1 MASMTTPTRTNSL
14 RTPEK
19 PAHSDRLR
27 LRKLLQPHVF
37 SLTIGFVAVLGETIT
52 DILDPWPIKIV
63 IDNIVQS
70 KKPSGWLAAFV
81 ARTFGDDKLATLD
94 FAVAAVLAI
103 AVVGALSS
111 YVEKYTTTTTGQW
124 VAHDLRRTLYTHI
137 QRLSLAQYNS
147 TRTADLVSRVTSDVD
162 AIQTFV
168 NSTLLGSIVSVLTLV
183 GMAGV
188 MFYINWEFTLI
199 ALSVVPV
206 LFVTVYSLTRRIKRA
221 SREVRKTE
229 SELMTVAEEAL
240 TSARVVKA
248 FAREDHEIR
257 RFEAESLENV
267 ETSLKARSLKAKLS
281 PVVEILTAIGTCL
294 VLWYGTRLAL
304 KGTIS
309 AGVLIVFL
317 LYLSRMYKPMRDL
330 SKMTDS
336 LSKATVGYERIQEIM
351 EVPSDLRDLPQ
362 AKRAPRLKGNI
373 EFESVDFSYDGENP
387 VLTDISFKVEPG
399 QVAALV
405 GPSGTGK
412 TTIVSLISRFYDP
425 SSGRVKI
432 DGQDIRRYKL
442 KSLRE
447 QMSFV
452 LQETLLFHT
461 TIWENIAYGK
471 PDAKP
476 DQIVR
481 AAQLANAEEFIKKL
495 PDGYDTLVGERGMSL
510 SGGQRQRIAIARA
523 IIRDTPILIL
533 DEPTSGLDASSEK
546 AVLEAL
552 KRLMKGR
559 TCVVIA
565 HDLESIR
572 QSDVIFVVQDY
583 AIIERGSH
591 EELLAL
597 HGEYASLY
605 NTQSSEAHE
614 TVSRR

>member
-1 MASMTTPTRTNSL
+1 MTTPTRTNSQ
-14 RTPEK
+14 TTSEK
-19 PAHSDRLR
+19 PPRSGRLR
-27 LRKLLQPHVF
+27 LRRLLQPHVL
-37 SLTIGFVAVLGETIT
+37 SLAIASVAVLGETIT

-70 KKPSGWLAAFV
+70 KKPAGWMATFV
-81 ARTFGDDKLATLD
+81 AHTFGDDKLATLN
-94 FAVAAVLAI
+94 FAIAAVLAI
-103 AVVGALSS
+103 SVVGALSS
-111 YVEKYTTTTTGQW
+111 YVEKYMTTTTGQW

-137 QRLSLAQYNS
+137 QRLSLAQYDS

-168 NSTLLGSIVSVLTLV
+168 NSALLGSIVSVLTLV

-188 MFYINWEFTLI
+188 MFYINWKFTLI
-199 ALSVVPV
+199 ALSIVPA
-206 LFVTVYSLTRRIKRA
+206 LFVTVYYLTRRIKKA
-221 SREVRKTE
+221 SRDVRKTE

-240 TSARVVKA
+240 SSARVVKA
-248 FAREDHEIR
+248 FSREDHEIR

-267 ETSLKARSLKAKLS
+267 ETSLKARGLKAKLS
-281 PVVEILTAIGTCL
+281 PLVEILTAVGTCL
-294 VLWYGTRLAL
+294 VLGYGTRLAL

-336 LSKATVGYERIQEIM
+336 VSKASVGYERIQEIL
-351 EVPSDLRDLPQ
+351 EVPSGLRDLPQ
-362 AKRAPRLKGNI
+362 AKRAPRFKGHI
-373 EFESVDFSYDGENP
+373 EFENVGFSYDGQNP
-387 VLTDISFKVEPG
+387 VLTDVSFKVEPG

-432 DGQDIRRYKL
+432 DGQDIRRYRL

-476 DQIVR
+476 EQIVR
-481 AAQLANAEEFIKKL
+481 ASQLANAEEFIKKL
-495 PDGYDTLVGERGMSL
+495 PEGYDTLVGERGMSL

-523 IIRDTPILIL
+523 IVRDTPILIL
-533 DEPTSGLDASSEK
+533 DEPTSGLDASSEQI
-546 AVLEAL
+546 VLEAL
-552 KRLMKGR
+552 RRLMKDR

-572 QSDVIFVVQDY
+572 HSDVIFVVQDS
-583 AIIERGSH
+583 AIIERGTH
-591 EELLAL
+591 DQLLAL
-597 HGEYASLY
+597 GGEYAGLY
-605 NTQSSEAHE
+605 NTQSPETRE

>member
-1 MASMTTPTRTNSL
+1 MTTTTRTNSL
-14 RTPEK
+14 KTPEK
-19 PAHSDRLR
+19 AAHSEKVR
-27 LRKLLQPHVF
+27 LRKLLQPHILA
-37 SLTIGFVAVLGETIT
+37 LTIGFIAVLGETIT

-137 QRLSLAQYNS
+137 QRLSLAQYNN

-168 NSTLLGSIVSVLTLV
+168 NSTLLGSIVSVLTLI

-206 LFVTVYSLTRRIKRA
+206 LFVTVYSLTRRIKKA

-229 SELMTVAEEAL
+229 SDLMTVAEEAL

-281 PVVEILTAIGTCL
+281 PIVEILTAIGTCL
-294 VLWYGTRLAL
+294 VLWYGARLTL

-336 LSKATVGYERIQEIM
+336 LSKAAVGYERIQEIM
-351 EVPSDLRDLPQ
+351 EVPSGLRDLPQ

-373 EFESVDFSYDGENP
+373 EFENVNFSYDGENP
-387 VLTDISFKVEPG
+387 ILTDISFKVEPG

-425 SSGRVKI
+425 LSGRVKI

-481 AAQLANAEEFIKKL
+481 ASQLANAEEFIKKL

-533 DEPTSGLDASSEK
+533 DEPTSGLDASSEQM
-546 AVLEAL
+546 VLEAL
-552 KRLMKGR
+552 KRLMKDR

-572 QSDVIFVVQDY
+572 QSDVIFVVRDS

-591 EELLAL
+591 EQLLAL
-597 HGEYASLY
+597 RGEYASLY
-605 NTQSSEAHE
+605 NTQTSEAHE

>member
-1 MASMTTPTRTNSL
+1 MKMPTRTNSS
-14 RTPEK
+14 TASEK
-19 PAHSDRLR
+19 PPGSGRLR
-27 LRKLLQPHVF
+27 LSRLLRPNIF
-37 SLTIGFVAVLGETIT
+37 SLTVAFVAVLGETIT

-70 KKPSGWLAAFV
+70 KRPSGWMATLV
-81 ARTFGDDKLATLD
+81 AHTFGDDKLSTLN
-94 FAVAAVLAI
+94 FAIAAVLAI
-103 AVVGALSS
+103 SVVGALSS
-111 YVEKYTTTTTGQW
+111 YAEKYMTTTTGQW

-137 QRLSLAQYNS
+137 QRLSLAQYDS

-168 NSTLLGSIVSVLTLV
+168 NSALLGSIVSALTLV

-188 MFYINWEFTLI
+188 MFYINWRFTLI
-199 ALSVVPV
+199 ALSIVPA
-206 LFVTVYSLTRRIKRA
+206 LFVTVYHLTRRIKKA

-240 TSARVVKA
+240 SSARVVKA
-248 FAREDHEIR
+248 FSREDHEIR
-257 RFEAESLENV
+257 RFEAESRENV
-267 ETSLKARSLKAKLS
+267 EASLKARGMKAKLS
-281 PVVEILTAIGTCL
+281 PLVEILTAIGTCL

-336 LSKATVGYERIQEIM
+336 VSKATVGYERIQEIL

-362 AKRAPRLKGNI
+362 AKRAPRFKGHI
-373 EFESVDFSYDGENP
+373 EFERVSFSYDGQNP
-387 VLTDISFKVEPG
+387 VLSDVSFEVEPG

-432 DGQDIRRYKL
+432 DGQDIRRYRL

-476 DQIVR
+476 EQIVR

-523 IIRDTPILIL
+523 IVRDTPILIL
-533 DEPTSGLDASSEK
+533 DEPTSGLDASSEQI
-546 AVLEAL
+546 VLEAL
-552 KRLMKGR
+552 KRLMKDR

-572 QSDVIFVVQDY
+572 HSDVIFVVQDS
-583 AIIERGSH
+583 AIIEQGTH
-591 EELLAL
+591 DQLLAL
-597 HGEYASLY
+597 GGEYAGLY
-605 NTQSSEAHE
+605 NTQSSETRE